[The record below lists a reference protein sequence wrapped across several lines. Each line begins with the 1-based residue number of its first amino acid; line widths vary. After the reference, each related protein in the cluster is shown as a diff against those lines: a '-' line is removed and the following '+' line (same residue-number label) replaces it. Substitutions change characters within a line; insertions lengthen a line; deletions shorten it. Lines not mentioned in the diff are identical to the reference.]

1 MESLPEDFPETL
13 RGWSDEDLQ
22 LYINDVTWELA
33 GMAPSEEGTADLEAR
48 RSAASAELQR
58 RRRANA

>member
-1 MESLPEDFPETL
+1 MASMPEDFRETI
-13 RGWSDEDLQ
+13 RVWSDEDLQ
-22 LYINDVTWELA
+22 TYINDVTWELA
-33 GMAPSEEGTADLEAR
+33 GMAPSEEGTADLQAR